1 LKQSPVQSQASSGSP
16 SRDVQN
22 NGRAGYAYDPRSRQ
36 KKPGAENV
44 TVCCRIRPQSQQ
56 EEEHGGEECITAQDG
71 NTVIVNSRVGHSE
84 SEFYYDSVFGSY
96 AAQAEVYDGAAKP
109 IVDSVLEG
117 FNGTV
122 FAYGQTG
129 SGKTYTMEG
138 EFLEDEASHGV
149 IPRMVHS
156 IFDGIFDADPNIEF
170 FVKVSIVEIYNERIR
185 DLLSRDKDNVKIRE
199 GANGVYLEEVMEKYV
214 TSEAEIFQ
222 AMRTGKFN
230 RTVAETS
237 MNEHSSRSHLL
248 FLLTVEQSDSATG
261 TVKVGRLNLVDL
273 AGSEKVSKSEVTGI
287 RLDEAKNINKSL
299 SALGNVIN
307 ALTDKRSNHIPYRD
321 SKLTRLLQDALGG
334 NSKTCLIITV
344 SPSSYNEVETIST
357 LRFGTRAKMIQ
368 NKAKVNEERSVD
380 ELKALIVKTQRLVD
394 EQRSRVSQLEERL
407 RNDGIPIPPWDT
419 QGPADAQTQQETAD
433 VKAALQVAR
442 KERDEIRKEIA
453 RLRDEERASEK
464 VNDSVERDALAYQR
478 GELMDE
484 VEQARTEVAA
494 LEADLKMVQREPKKS
509 PVSERIQMLAQLT
522 AELRKTAEQ
531 PLEARERATADGED
545 KAQDEDDREKM
556 SLKDGDRPLKRK
568 VSQLDKNL
576 EQLTVMYHKLVY
588 QNNQL
593 RGENQVM
600 EKRITKKDNKVTL
613 LENNLREAKQKYEKL
628 LNQCANLTTAMDV
641 YQGTRRAG
649 RRAMIRVPI
658 RGGTRQAPSE
668 EQPAGENE
676 DEAR

>member
-1 LKQSPVQSQASSGSP
+1 LKQSPGAPSQASSGSP
-16 SRDVQN
+16 SREVQN
-22 NGRAGYAYDPRSRQ
+22 NGRTGYSYDPRSRL
-36 KKPGAENV
+36 KPGAENV
-44 TVCCRIRPQSQQ
+44 TVCCRIRPQSHQ
-56 EEEHGGEECITAQDG
+56 EQEHGGEDCLTAQGG
-71 NTVIVNSRVGHSE
+71 NTVIVNSRVGVAE
-84 SEFYYDSVFGSY
+84 SEFCYDSVFASDTG
-96 AAQAEVYDGAAKP
+96 QAEVYECAAKP

-138 EFLEDEASHGV
+138 EFLEDESSHGV

-214 TSEAEIFQ
+214 TSEGEIFQ

-368 NKAKVNEERSVD
+368 NKAKINEERSVD
-380 ELKALIVKTQRLVD
+380 ELKAAIVKTQRLVD
-394 EQRSRVSQLEERL
+394 EYRSRISQLEERL
-407 RNDGIPIPPWDT
+407 RSEGVPIPPWDT
-419 QGPADAQTQQETAD
+419 QGPADAQTQQETLD

-494 LEADLKMVQREPKKS
+494 LEADLKMVQREPRKS
-509 PVSERIQMLAQLT
+509 STSERIQVLAQLT
-522 AELRKTAEQ
+522 NELRKTAEQ
-531 PLEARERATADGED
+531 PQEARGERADGDE
-545 KAQDEDDREKM
+545 KAQDEDDREKL
-556 SLKDGDRPLKRK
+556 SQKDGDRPLKRK

-600 EKRITKKDNKVTL
+600 EKRITKKDNKVQL